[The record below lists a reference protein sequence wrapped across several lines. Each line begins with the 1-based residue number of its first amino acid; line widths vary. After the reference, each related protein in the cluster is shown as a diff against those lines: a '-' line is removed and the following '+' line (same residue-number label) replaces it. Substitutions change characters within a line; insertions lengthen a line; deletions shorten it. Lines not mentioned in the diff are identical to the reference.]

1 MKSMDDLKGG
11 RFSATDVLLWSA
23 ASLLALAAHA
33 GAVVIMMR
41 EPVEVAGAN
50 QPPATIMIDMAP
62 EPVATKVDEEQITPD
77 KQDMEEVKSETVT
90 PPVEPPPEPVAQPQP
105 EPAPPEPTPPEV
117 VEQTPPPEVP
127 PVAPQPEPVPEPPKP
142 VEEKTPPLPETP
154 VLENV
159 EVPLPL
165 AKPPEAKPEQKVAE
179 TPKPVVR
186 KKAQTPPQPRV
197 EATREAKAQVT
208 QSDTTAAK
216 ATSSGLFSSAET
228 PAKWQARLSAYLQ
241 RRKRY
246 PRDSE
251 RNKEEGT
258 VYARFQIDANGNVL
272 SVNISRSSG
281 FANLDQAIVEL
292 IRKASPVP
300 APPPEANRTITAP
313 FRFQLP

>member
-33 GAVVIMMR
+33 GAVVMMMR

-50 QPPATIMIDMAP
+50 QPPAAIMIDMAP

-90 PPVEPPPEPVAQPQP
+90 PPVEPPLEPVAQPQP
-105 EPAPPEPTPPEV
+105 EPAPPEPPPPEI

-186 KKAQTPPQPRV
+186 KKAQTPPQPKV